1 MNQSVKGLLRKHP
14 RWKDIE
20 KLISKVSSSGF
31 DIFIVGGA
39 IRDALLK
46 RAIKDIDLA
55 SSAKPEQIVKIFPKA
70 KSDFAKYGV
79 IFIPLKNNH
88 KIEIT
93 TFRKDSS
100 YKDGRHP
107 QSIKYSTIKEDA
119 KRRDFT
125 INALFYNPKTEQIID
140 SVNGLKD
147 LKNKTIRT
155 VGKAEKRFAE
165 DYLRMLRALRLS
177 HQLSFK
183 LDKEIKLAILKS
195 NKNIKKISKER
206 VLEELM
212 KMFSVGRIDKA
223 LKLLNDY
230 GLFGYIFP
238 QFVLNKVS
246 SKKTKSKNFN
256 QTHLKSLYSFWNNSF
271 SFFQDPAFCW
281 TVIGLPFFYSDA
293 KKFESVLK
301 SYPLQKNIIKQAIS
315 YLKSVQTLIKP
326 KSSFTDQLLALN
338 GQKKQVYELTFNLL
352 ESIKLTHPK
361 EINLYNESF
370 YKNKKRSQN
379 NISNKKDSL
388 KSKPISR
395 INLNKLSLKNQ
406 QKLKTNL
413 KYIMKE
419 FKKREKKAWLPPPL
433 IKGADLLKSSANIKK
448 QNFSKTLKQAY
459 ILQMEKPKLNKKEIL
474 KILDIH

>member
-1 MNQSVKGLLRKHP
+1 MSQYVKDWLRKHP
-14 RWKDIE
+14 HWKDIE
-20 KLISKVSSSGF
+20 KLMSKVSSSGF

-55 SSAKPEQIVKIFPKA
+55 SSAKPKQIVKIFPKA
-70 KSDFAKYGV
+70 KSNFAKYGV

-93 TFRKDSS
+93 TFRKDTF
-100 YKDGRHP
+100 YKDGRRP
-107 QSIKYSTIKEDA
+107 QYIKYSTIKEDA

-125 INALFYNPKTEQIID
+125 INALFYDLKTEQIID
-140 SVNGLKD
+140 LVNGLKD
-147 LKNKTIRT
+147 LKSKTIRT
-155 VGKAEKRFAE
+155 VGKTEKRFAE

-183 LDKEIKLAILKS
+183 LDKELKLALLKS

-212 KMFSVGRIDKA
+212 KMFSVGRVDKA

-230 GLFGYIFP
+230 GLFEYIFP
-238 QFVLNKVS
+238 KFILNKVS
-246 SKKTKSKNFN
+246 FKKIKNKNFN
-256 QTHLKSLYSFWNNSF
+256 QTHLKSFYPFWNKSF
-271 SFFQDPAFCW
+271 SFLQDPAFCW
-281 TVIGLPFFYSDA
+281 TVIGLPVFYSNS
-293 KKFESVLK
+293 KNFESFLK
-301 SYPLQKNIIKQAIS
+301 SYPLEKNLIKQAVS
-315 YLKSVQTLIKP
+315 YLKSVQTLISP

-361 EINLYNESF
+361 EINLYNKSF

-379 NISNKKDSL
+379 NISNKKDIL
-388 KSKPISR
+388 KSKPVLR

-413 KYIMKE
+413 KCIMKE

-433 IKGADLLKSSANIKK
+433 IKGSDLLKLSTDIKK
-448 QNFSKTLKQAY
+448 QNFSKILKQAY

-474 KILDIH
+474 KTLNIS